1 VLAAGGTGGSR
12 GLSRK
17 SVCISISVSRE
28 PTPGE
33 EAARLALVRQNSL
46 LLRRWLMC
54 GPEDPP
60 SFSVDFAHQIH
71 PSGKLV
77 VGEVRGE
84 DICRDT

>member
-1 VLAAGGTGGSR
+1 
-12 GLSRK
+12 
-17 SVCISISVSRE
+17 
-28 PTPGE
+28 
-33 EAARLALVRQNSL
+33 
-46 LLRRWLMC
+46 MC